1 MALLAAILL
10 LLVMSGLAVALTTS
24 GRIEVAMGDNEELY
38 AGARAAAESGLNH
51 AAAIILGLTAN
62 PAYDLNQL
70 LTGPDGAVD
79 GDPAAA
85 VNADNGL
92 MTHLIPGA
100 TPWPVAPGSAYTY
113 EIRLFDD
120 DDPVLHGG
128 AVTAE
133 ALAAMGPPPAA
144 PEDGSGVNDVN
155 HRLVIQSIGYG
166 PRGTR
171 VQLEQMLTPIM
182 MPALLINGD
191 LTLGGTIR
199 IIGSQGSVHA
209 NGNLTV
215 QGTGPDVEQNATAS
229 GTLTADEGWNPGG
242 VKSSGTPMIPAPDI
256 NAIDYFDEADFVL
269 TSDGRITNKDGSFVY
284 CDASGTGNE
293 DNCLKVIP
301 SGFSPPHTSPFGW
314 SFQAASGW
322 TLSLDSV
329 VSATYYAQH
338 DVTITGNA
346 GGPLGIALTV
356 IAEGN
361 VVISGNPRLTPESES
376 ELMFVTDKD
385 LSISGEFE
393 QPVNVEGRILV
404 REQIGLVGNATLAG
418 LLIVKNV
425 PSVSTVVTV
434 NVVAGSTTLSYNG
447 LIETMSYTVSGWKE
461 TQ

>member
-1 MALLAAILL
+1 MALVASLLL

-38 AGARAAAESGLNH
+38 AGARGAAESGLNH

-70 LTGPDGAVD
+70 LTGPDGALNA

-100 TPWPVAPGSAYTY
+100 TPWPVTPGSPYTY

-128 AVTAE
+128 AVSAE
-133 ALAAMGPPPAA
+133 ALAAMGPPPDT
-144 PEDGSGVNDVN
+144 PEDGSAFNDIN
-155 HRLVIQSIGYG
+155 NRIVIRATGFG

-171 VQLEQMLTPIM
+171 VQLEQMLNPIV

-191 LTLGGTIR
+191 LTLAGNAE
-199 IIGSQGSVHA
+199 IIGSQGSIHA

-215 QGTGPDVEQNATAS
+215 DGPNADVAQNATAS
-229 GTLTADEGWNPGG
+229 GTLTVPTGWSAGG
-242 VKSSGTPMIPAPDI
+242 LQSGGMPMIPAPEI

-269 TSDGRITNKDGSFVY
+269 TSDGRITNKDGSAQY
-284 CDASGTGNE
+284 CDASGNQ
-293 DNCLKVIP
+293 NACRLVIP
-301 SGFSPPHTSPFGW
+301 PGFSPPYETAFGW
-314 SFQAASGW
+314 TFAAASGW
-322 TLSLDSV
+322 TLSQNSV
-329 VSATYYAQH
+329 LSATYYAKH
-338 DVTITGNA
+338 DVRISGNTG
-346 GGPLGIALTV
+346 GGTGVALTV

-361 VVISGNPRLTPESES
+361 IVVSGNPKLQPEPAS

-385 LSISGEFE
+385 LSISGNFE
-393 QPVNVEGRILV
+393 QPLDVEGRILV
-404 REQIGLVGNATLAG
+404 REQISFGGNPTLAG
-418 LLIVKNV
+418 QVVVQNV
-425 PSVSTVVTV
+425 PSVSTLVTINTV
-434 NVVAGSTTLSYNG
+434 GANTTLSYNG
-447 LIETMSYTVSGWKE
+447 LIETMAYTVSGWRE